1 MRTWAHWTAKTV
13 MLTATFAAAGA
24 GMPGAAFAETSG
36 AAGSGCGNAAAVLG
50 DSAAGCEALAAVPQ
64 AGGSPMRTAGA
75 MTGQPHTMP
84 MMTGQPHSVPMQ
96 RLGAAPPMAGSLI
109 PGLAT
114 LPVVSALEGQ
124 HAQAAGGAS
133 AASAGSGRRPS
144 VPAGVHL
151 PWASKVPTTG
161 RQPLGTTRAGVT
173 RVPRTH
179 GKTAVSRG
187 AASSHPGTGAVVPRS
202 PASQAA
208 PRGLAVLGALP
219 AAAGTPDLTDH
230 AALPA
235 GSATT
240 ADSTAVRN
248 VMPASTLAANS
259 APGMGSASF
268 YCLAIGALMA
278 GAVALKMAGHR
289 IRGRKA

>member
-24 GMPGAAFAETSG
+24 GLPGAAFAETSG

-75 MTGQPHTMP
+75 MTGHPHTMP
-84 MMTGQPHSVPMQ
+84 MMTGKPHSVPMR
-96 RLGAAPPMAGSLI
+96 RLGATPPMAGSLI

-124 HAQAAGGAS
+124 PAQPAS
-133 AASAGSGRRPS
+133 AANAGSGRRPS

-161 RQPLGTTRAGVT
+161 RQPLGTTRAGAP

-179 GKTAVSRG
+179 GKTTVGRG

-230 AALPA
+230 AAPPA

-248 VMPASTLAANS
+248 VMSASTLAANS

-278 GAVALKMAGHR
+278 GAVALKMAGRR

>member
-13 MLTATFAAAGA
+13 MLTATFAAAGS

-36 AAGSGCGNAAAVLG
+36 ASGAGGSGCGGAAAVLG
-50 DSAAGCEALAAVPQ
+50 DSAAGCEALAPLPQ
-64 AGGSPMRTAGA
+64 AGGSAVRTGGA

-84 MMTGQPHSVPMQ
+84 MMTGQPHSVPMR
-96 RLGAAPPMAGSLI
+96 RLGAAPPAAPPMAGSLL

-114 LPVVSALEGQ
+114 LPVVSALENQ
-124 HAQAAGGAS
+124 PAQAANPAGA
-133 AASAGSGRRPS
+133 ANAGSVRRPS

-151 PWASKVPTTG
+151 PWASKG
-161 RQPLGTTRAGVT
+161 RLPLGTTRGGVT
-173 RVPRTH
+173 RLPRTH
-179 GKTAVSRG
+179 GKT
-187 AASSHPGTGAVVPRS
+187 TVVPRT
-202 PASQAA
+202 PARQAA

-219 AAAGTPDLTDH
+219 AVAGTPDLTDH
-230 AALPA
+230 AAPPA
-235 GSATT
+235 GSAMT

-248 VMPASTLAANS
+248 VMPASTLAADS

-278 GAVALKMAGHR
+278 GAVALKMAGRR
-289 IRGRKA
+289 IRGRMA